1 MNVAADHKPKHK
13 VGDVIVHIQSH
24 RVITTGLV
32 TGNCVMIAS
41 CAFTLYNHNECE
53 PTSKCGNIE
62 KVP

>member
-1 MNVAADHKPKHK
+1 MGGRAA
-13 VGDVIVHIQSH
+13 VLAVIVAVLIQLH

-32 TGNCVMIAS
+32 TGNCVVPAS

-53 PTSKCGNIE
+53 LTSKCGYIA

>member
-1 MNVAADHKPKHK
+1 MVFRCRNFVFRLML
-13 VGDVIVHIQSH
+13 QSH

-32 TGNCVMIAS
+32 TGNCVVIAS

-53 PTSKCGNIE
+53 PTSKCGHIK